1 MVKADCKDLF
11 KDKNL
16 YMNANIFAKGL
27 NHKMK
32 KEKRDDL
39 RRSQSSSDFISQSF

>member
-1 MVKADCKDLF
+1 LIEDE
-11 KDKNL
+11 DKNL

-32 KEKRDDL
+32 KKKAM
-39 RRSQSSSDFISQSF
+39 IK